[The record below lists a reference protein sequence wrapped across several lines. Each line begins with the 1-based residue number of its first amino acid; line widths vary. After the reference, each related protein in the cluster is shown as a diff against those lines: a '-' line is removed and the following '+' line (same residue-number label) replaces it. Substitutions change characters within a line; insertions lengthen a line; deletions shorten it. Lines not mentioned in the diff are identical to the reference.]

1 MTSRNHLRPT
11 QGAEKAEAE
20 TKAGDLEEVVDS
32 AADLVGEDSAGDSEE
47 VEDSA
52 EVDSGVEVGEDS
64 EEDSE
69 EVEGGSSRCSPCCA
83 FRSRDLRLF
92 PRTVRPTSR

>member
-1 MTSRNHLRPT
+1 MTSGNYLKPT
-11 QGAEKAEAE
+11 PGARKEERVEAE
-20 TKAGDLEEVVDS
+20 TEAGDSEEVV
-32 AADLVGEDSAGDSEE
+32 DSAGDSEE

-52 EVDSGVEVGEDS
+52 EVDSGVEVEEDS

-69 EVEGGSSRCSPCCA
+69 EVEGGLSRCSRCLA

>member
-1 MTSRNHLRPT
+1 MTSRNYLRPT
-11 QGAEKAEAE
+11 QGAEKAAARVEAEAE
-20 TKAGDLEEVVDS
+20 TETEESV
-32 AADLVGEDSAGDSEE
+32 GDSEE
-47 VEDSA
+47 VEDLA
-52 EVDSGVEVGEDS
+52 EVDPAVEVGEDS

-83 FRSRDLRLF
+83 SRSRDFRLF

>member
-1 MTSRNHLRPT
+1 MTSGNYLKPT
-11 QGAEKAEAE
+11 QGARKEERVEAE
-20 TKAGDLEEVVDS
+20 TE
-32 AADLVGEDSAGDSEE
+32 AGDSEE

-52 EVDSGVEVGEDS
+52 GVDSGVEVEEDS

-69 EVEGGSSRCSPCCA
+69 EVEGGLSRCSRCLA
-83 FRSRDLRLF
+83 FCSRDLRLF